1 MRSWRPP
8 YPIYDQ
14 NYSKAIKYYE
24 KSASFGNPQA
34 LKNLGNL
41 YFFGKGV
48 KQNLNKARGYFDK
61 AVQGNSDVFDFNE
74 IDLIKT
80 LIKRLNAMKRKITQT
95 KMQIIIFLIQIKV
108 VLIQMKIVPLR
119 IKIALM

>member
-48 KQNLNKARGYFDK
+48 KQNLNKAREYFDK
-61 AVQGNSDVFDFNE
+61 AVQGNSDVFDFNGNRFNQ
-74 IDLIKT
+74 DLDKT
-80 LIKRLNAMKRKITQT
+80 TECYEKEDHTN
-95 KMQIIIFLIQIKV
+95 
-108 VLIQMKIVPLR
+108 
-119 IKIALM
+119 